1 MLARSLLALAL
12 SSGLAAA
19 LDGPQP
25 TQAPAYPPVHRRQND
40 DVTAITDCHLHGSD
54 LYCMAGSDE
63 YSVAYSATQTTDL
76 PSQFTDCHSHGTDF
90 YCVDENG
97 DDVAA
102 TGEGGG
108 EEETDTSDSEEGS
121 SHEGQDC
128 HFHAGIEHCVGGD
141 ETEESTDTE
150 DEGSSHE
157 GQDCHFHAGIEHC
170 VGEGESEHGGES
182 AAAGGSSSS
191 SSGGGSECAATPRD
205 YDVGLRVGLLFAI
218 LATSALGVFG
228 PILLQR
234 FVPRKLNLFFVL
246 LKQFGTGIIISTAF
260 VHLYTHAY
268 LMFSQPCV
276 GVLGFEG
283 TTSALVMAGIFL
295 SFLVEW
301 IGNRV
306 VLAKIKSEAA
316 LTAKERSKAM
326 LSSEVVSV
334 LVMEVGILFH
344 SLLIGL
350 TLVVAGDSY
359 FLTLFIVIVFHQIF
373 EGLALGTRIAAL
385 GTGQHIHTHGLP
397 EPSADSEAH
406 KTADTLPIASSSSSS
421 SSLVAGVP
429 LGRKLILA
437 SLFAFITPIGM
448 AIGIGVLDQFN
459 GRNKATL
466 IAIGTLDAVSA
477 GILVWVGC
485 VEMWSADWMTG
496 AHGKQAELANA
507 DWITTSV
514 AFFGLIAGM
523 ALMSFLGKWA

>member
-1 MLARSLLALAL
+1 MLPRSLLALGL
-12 SSGLAAA
+12 YSGLAAA
-19 LDGPQP
+19 LESPQP

-40 DVTAITDCHLHGSD
+40 DVKSITDCHLHGSA
-54 LYCMAGSDE
+54 LYCIAGSAE
-63 YSVAYSATQTTDL
+63 YSVSYSATQTTDL
-76 PSQFTDCHSHGTDF
+76 PSQFTDCHSHDSDF

-102 TGEGGG
+102 TGEGGH
-108 EEETDTSDSEEGS
+108 EEEADHTEEEEEGS

-128 HFHAGIEHCVGGD
+128 HFHAGIEHCVGDD
-141 ETEESTDTE
+141 ESEESTETE
-150 DEGSSHE
+150 SEDG
-157 GQDCHFHAGIEHC
+157 GQQHCHFHAGVEHC
-170 VGEGESEHGGES
+170 VGEGESENGGES

-191 SSGGGSECAATPRD
+191 SSSECSATPRE
-205 YDVGLRVGLLFAI
+205 YNVGLRVGLLFAI

-234 FVPRKLNLFFVL
+234 YMPRKLNLLFVL

-260 VHLYTHAY
+260 VHLYTHAT

-276 GVLGFEG
+276 GALGYEG

-316 LTAKERSKAM
+316 LTAKERSRAM

-334 LVMEVGILFH
+334 LVMEAGILFH

-373 EGLALGTRIAAL
+373 EGLALGTRIGAL

-397 EPSADSEAH
+397 DPATDSEGN
-406 KTADTLPIASSSSSS
+406 KTAETLPIASSSSSS
-421 SSLVAGVP
+421 SSIVASVS
-429 LGRKLILA
+429 LRKKLILA

-448 AIGIGVLDQFN
+448 AIGIGVLNQFN
-459 GRNKATL
+459 GRDKSTL

-523 ALMSFLGKWA
+523 VVMSVLGKWA